1 MGCKMME
8 LTFYKNYKDDKEL
21 RKSFNELATLV
32 FGINFED
39 WYQKG
44 YWKNRY
50 IPFSYVEGGKV
61 IANVSVNLL
70 DIAINGE
77 KKRAIQIGTV
87 MTHPEYRNRG
97 LSKSLM
103 NKVLDEYENKY
114 DFMYLFANQNVLDFY
129 PKFGFRSV
137 NEYQFSMEYEAGQTE
152 ENEVRKLYG
161 NKVEDLNFI
170 YKFAL
175 ERVPVSNRFGTYN
188 TQELLM
194 FYCICIYVFNN
205 NIYYIQDEEA
215 IVIFEQEDKQLDIFD
230 IVSKKEVNINK
241 ILSKISNQNTKKVV
255 FHFTPDYRDI
265 NTLGDIF
272 NGDDVLFVKTSG
284 NNELPSQVKYPLTS
298 QA

>member
-1 MGCKMME
+1 MTD
-8 LTFYKNYKDDKEL
+8 LTFYKDYKNDEEL
-21 RKSFNELATLV
+21 RKSFNELATSV

-44 YWKNRY
+44 YWKSRY
-50 IPFSYVEGGKV
+50 IPFSYVEGSKV

-70 DIAINGE
+70 DFIVNGE

-103 NKVLDEYENKY
+103 NKVLEEYENKY

-129 PKFGFRSV
+129 PKFGFKSV
-137 NEYQFSMEYEAGQTE
+137 NEYQYSMEYAAGQTE
-152 ENEVRKLYG
+152 ENEIRKLDG
-161 NKVEDLNFI
+161 NNVEDLNFI

-175 ERVPVSNRFGTYN
+175 ERVPVSNRFGTVN

-194 FYCICIYVFNN
+194 FYCIYVFNN
-205 NIYYIQDEEA
+205 NIYYLQDEEA
-215 IVIFEQEDKQLDIFD
+215 IVIFKQEDKQLDIFD
-230 IVSKKEVNINK
+230 IVSKKKVNINK
-241 ILSKISNQNTKKVV
+241 ILSKISNQNTNQIV
-255 FHFTPDYRDI
+255 FHFTQGYRDV
-265 NTLGDIF
+265 NTQVDIF
-272 NGDDVLFVKTSG
+272 KGDDVLFVKTSG
-284 NNELPSQVKYPLTS
+284 NNEFPSHVKHPLTS

>member
-1 MGCKMME
+1 MTE
-8 LTFYKNYKDDKEL
+8 LTFYKDYKNDEEL
-21 RKSFNELATLV
+21 RNSFNELATLV
-32 FGINFED
+32 FGVNFED

-44 YWKNRY
+44 YWKNHY
-50 IPFSYVEGGKV
+50 IPFSYVEGSKV

-70 DIAINGE
+70 DFIINGE

-87 MTHPEYRNRG
+87 MTHPEHRNRG

-103 NKVLDEYENKY
+103 NKVLEEYENKY

-129 PKFGFRSV
+129 PKFGFKSV
-137 NEYQFSMEYEAGQTE
+137 NEYQYSMEYVAGQTE
-152 ENEVRKLYG
+152 ENEIRKLDG
-161 NKVEDLNFI
+161 NNVEDLHFI

-175 ERVPVSNRFGTYN
+175 ERVPVSNRFGTVN

-194 FYCICIYVFNN
+194 FYCIYVFNN

-215 IVIFEQEDKQLDIFD
+215 IVIFEQEDKKLDVFD

-241 ILSKISNQNTKKVV
+241 ILSKISNQNTKQIV
-255 FHFTPDYRDI
+255 FHFTQDYRDVNI
-265 NTLGDIF
+265 QEDIF
-272 NGDDVLFVKTSG
+272 KGDDVLFVKTSG
-284 NNELPSQVKYPLTS
+284 NNEFPSQVKHPLTS

>member
-1 MGCKMME
+1 MTE
-8 LTFYKNYKDDKEL
+8 LTLYKDYKTDEEL

-39 WYQKG
+39 WYQNG
-44 YWKNRY
+44 FWKSHY
-50 IPFSYVEGGKV
+50 IPFSYVEGSKV

-70 DIAINGE
+70 DFVVNGE

-97 LSKSLM
+97 LSKRLM

-114 DFMYLFANQNVLDFY
+114 DFMYLFANQNVLNFY
-129 PKFGFRSV
+129 PKFGFKSV
-137 NEYQFSMEYEAGQTE
+137 NEYQYSMEYAAGQTE
-152 ENEVRKLYG
+152 ENGVCKLDG
-161 NKVEDLNFI
+161 NNIEDLNFI

-175 ERVPVSNRFGTYN
+175 ERVPVSNRFSTNN

-194 FYCICIYVFNN
+194 FYCIYVFNN
-205 NIYYIQDEEA
+205 NIYYLQDEEA
-215 IVIFEQEDKQLDIFD
+215 IVIFEQEEKQLDIFD

-241 ILSKISNQNTKKVV
+241 IISRISNQKTNQII
-255 FHFTPDYRDI
+255 FHFTPNYRDI
-265 NTLGDIF
+265 STRRNIFKGDE
-272 NGDDVLFVKTSG
+272 VLFVKTNG
-284 NNELPSQVKYPLTS
+284 NNEFPSQVKHPLTS